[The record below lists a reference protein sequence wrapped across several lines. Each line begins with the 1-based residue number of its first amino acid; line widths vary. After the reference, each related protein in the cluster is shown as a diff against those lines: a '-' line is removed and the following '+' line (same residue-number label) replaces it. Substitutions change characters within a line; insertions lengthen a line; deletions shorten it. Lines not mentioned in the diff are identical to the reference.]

1 MHLTPEATKELL
13 VSRLRYLCDTVDGL
27 PLRRQQK
34 IKVYKLYV
42 CPGMSWLLGLL
53 DLPLSWIERKLDSV
67 PTRFLKKWCGLAATT
82 NPSIFKTCICLKS
95 PLDYHFLNCPVH
107 FSLLLLVIC
116 GIFSSPKTQWYNS

>member
-1 MHLTPEATKELL
+1 M
-13 VSRLRYLCDTVDGL
+13 SRLRYLCDTVDGL

-67 PTRFLKKWCGLAATT
+67 PTRFLKKWYGLAATT
-82 NPSIFKTCICLKS
+82 NPSILYLPRPEESFGL
-95 PLDYHFLNCPVH
+95 
-107 FSLLLLVIC
+107 SLPKLSTTFQSITSCNLRYLLQSNDPMVQR
-116 GIFSSPKTQWYNS
+116 GRRFR